1 MELHGLTNEE
11 IVFLY
16 KSNERWI
23 NTYNII
29 IEKKGM
35 YNELEIP
42 QMGYISVFKEMA
54 DEDIDEMMES
64 AHYKYCVEIQT
75 KLEPVIDMIQE
86 SLPDIYEKVEN
97 AFKNLV
103 EE

>member
-1 MELHGLTNEE
+1 MELHGLNNEE

-16 KSNERWI
+16 KSNQKWI
-23 NTYNII
+23 DTYNLI

-35 YNELEIP
+35 YNEIEIP
-42 QMGYISVFKEMA
+42 QMGYISVFKEMS
-54 DEDIDEMMES
+54 EDDINEMMES
-64 AHYKYCVEIQT
+64 AHYKYSVEIQT
-75 KLEPVIDMIQE
+75 KLEPVVDMIQE
-86 SLPDIYEKVEN
+86 SLPDIYEKVQN

>member
-1 MELHGLTNEE
+1 
-11 IVFLY
+11 
-16 KSNERWI
+16 
-23 NTYNII
+23 
-29 IEKKGM
+29 M

-86 SLPDIYEKVEN
+86 SLPEIYEKVEN